1 LGQQHPGW
9 QGNQNQPPGH
19 PPSGGFLQPQPPQSQ
34 YPGYQAQPPYPQQ
47 QPGYGQW
54 NQPPPGYPPP
64 GKKSTKKLWLWLAP
78 VLVVVVA
85 AAVVVPIVL
94 TSDSGSTQAGSTP
107 SDPGQPAPASKNWQ
121 VHLDRP
127 DHEGGLGAWEVG
139 DTVVVAYEGKVTAF
153 AETDGKQVWQATP
166 PGGVGKFCGVG
177 TRVVNDQMAVA
188 FGKELDNLGD
198 PACKF
203 AALLNMKTG
212 QFGWQQPMEVPQSV
226 SPERARKSAALEIM
240 GDVVVVGQDFGTIGL
255 DLATGTRR
263 WVKPV
268 VKPTGNDLGN
278 SSIVGMLPAKQSVLV
293 SIAGFLSDPSITF
306 ASLDPATGTLSQGMD
321 YSSKDTKNRFSNP
334 RLVSADPPVALVSRG
349 TGTVCLVLDDKFGKT
364 GVIEAGDPGG
374 PDSPQ
379 LDAMGFN
386 PLNSHQTSGRFLMSG
401 GLLVTVTTIQ
411 LNGTNKL
418 VAYDIASGSKKWE
431 RPIPDGNA
439 IMPLAVESDSVVTLV
454 SPAESKRDQR
464 IARFSLADGTPG
476 PVASYPLVS
485 QSGDSPLTQDFRYFW
500 HDERLWGVR
509 GPSNQYDL
517 DAFSIGK

>member
-1 LGQQHPGW
+1 MGHQHSGR
-9 QGNQNQPPGH
+9 QGNQNQPPGY
-19 PPSGGFLQPQPPQSQ
+19 PPSGGFP
-34 YPGYQAQPPYPQQ
+34 QAQPPPGRYPHPGYPTRSPHPPQ

-54 NQPPPGYPPP
+54 NQPPPGNPPE
-64 GKKSTKKLWLWLAP
+64 KKPNKKLWLWLAP

-94 TSDSGSTQAGSTP
+94 TSDSGPALTASMP
-107 SDPGQPAPASKNWQ
+107 SDPGQPAPESKNWQ

-127 DHEGGLGAWEVG
+127 DHESGLGAWEVG
-139 DTVVVAYEGKVTAF
+139 DTVVVAHEGKVTAF
-153 AETDGKQVWQATP
+153 AETDGKQVWQVTP

-188 FGKELDNLGD
+188 FGKELDDLG

-212 QFGWQQPMEVPQSV
+212 QFGWQQPMEVPQSIT
-226 SPERARKSAALEIM
+226 PERARKGAALEIM

-255 DLATGTRR
+255 DLATGKQR
-263 WVKPV
+263 WAKPV

-278 SSIVGMLPAKQSVLV
+278 SSIVGMLPGKQSLVV
-293 SIAGFLSDPSITF
+293 SIGGFLSDPSITF
-306 ASLDPATGTLSQGMD
+306 ALLDPATGTLSQGMD

-349 TGTVCLVLDDKFGKT
+349 TGTVCIVMDDKFGKT
-364 GVIEAGDPGG
+364 GVIEAGDGG
-374 PDSPQ
+374 GLDSLQ
-379 LDAMGFN
+379 LDGMGFTS
-386 PLNSHQTSGRFLMSG
+386 LNTHQTSGRFLMSG
-401 GLLVTVTTIQ
+401 GLFVTVTPYQ
-411 LNGTNKL
+411 PNGTNKL

-439 IMPLAVESDSVVTLV
+439 IMPLAVEDGSVVTLV
-454 SPAESKRDQR
+454 SPSVSKRDQR

-476 PVASYPLVS
+476 PVATYPLQS
-485 QSGDSPLTQDFRYFW
+485 QSGGSPLTQDFRYFW

-509 GPSNQYDL
+509 GPSNKYDL